1 MLGLLFITNLLL
13 IERYLDHQTNART
26 DAIVLAYR
34 TAVTVP
40 LASRD
45 YATLRDILDGWR
57 TADEVVYIAAIDP
70 DGAVLAAS
78 GVSVDAP
85 LPALGV
91 SGETHHLRFPIEFLG
106 QHYGDVQLGLSSR
119 HATLARDAL
128 LVQGVLIVLAGM
140 LLSYVLLVVV
150 SRYLV
155 RPLHA
160 LAEAS
165 ARVSQGDYSV
175 AVNTTGISEL
185 DQLSESFNG
194 MTRAV
199 HSQFAELEWRASHD
213 PLTQVFNRRAFET
226 HLQAVLGDSAAHP
239 VVVLYIDLDQF
250 KAVND
255 SCGHAAGDEL
265 LVGIAQRL
273 SARVGR
279 RFLARLGGDEFGVVL
294 TGVDETHGAGLAAE
308 IIAEVRGTPF
318 IWEGRSYRVGASIG
332 VASSKAAGLS
342 PKALMIAADTACF
355 GAKELGRNRV
365 RLFDPNEEYFR
376 QRDEDLRAIS
386 HIDEALAAG
395 RFVLFQQRLMPL
407 SEGLPAH
414 AEVLLRVRNAE
425 GGIEPPGA
433 FIRAAERY
441 NLMGYIDRWVV
452 EACCRQL
459 AAWQAQ
465 DTAPVV
471 DRLAINVSGAS
482 LSDERFPDFVA
493 STIRDNG
500 VDPERLCFEITESC
514 AIASLEAALGFIDR
528 MRKMGASVAL
538 DDFGSGLSSFAYLK
552 RFEVD
557 YLKIDGLFVT
567 HLDRDP
573 ADRATV
579 AAMVTLARANGLRT
593 VAEFVSSAAIL
604 EACEGLGI
612 DYAQGFHCHRP
623 EPLVALVPAEAC

>member
-1 MLGLLFITNLLL
+1 
-13 IERYLDHQTNART
+13 
-26 DAIVLAYR
+26 
-34 TAVTVP
+34 
-40 LASRD
+40 
-45 YATLRDILDGWR
+45 
-57 TADEVVYIAAIDP
+57 
-70 DGAVLAAS
+70 
-78 GVSVDAP
+78 
-85 LPALGV
+85 
-91 SGETHHLRFPIEFLG
+91 
-106 QHYGDVQLGLSSR
+106 
-119 HATLARDAL
+119 
-128 LVQGVLIVLAGM
+128 
-140 LLSYVLLVVV
+140 
-150 SRYLV
+150 
-155 RPLHA
+155 
-160 LAEAS
+160 
-165 ARVSQGDYSV
+165 
-175 AVNTTGISEL
+175 
-185 DQLSESFNG
+185 
-194 MTRAV
+194 
-199 HSQFAELEWRASHD
+199 
-213 PLTQVFNRRAFET
+213 
-226 HLQAVLGDSAAHP
+226 
-239 VVVLYIDLDQF
+239 
-250 KAVND
+250 
-255 SCGHAAGDEL
+255 
-265 LVGIAQRL
+265 
-273 SARVGR
+273 
-279 RFLARLGGDEFGVVL
+279 
-294 TGVDETHGAGLAAE
+294 
-308 IIAEVRGTPF
+308 
-318 IWEGRSYRVGASIG
+318 
-332 VASSKAAGLS
+332 
-342 PKALMIAADTACF
+342 
-355 GAKELGRNRV
+355 
-365 RLFDPNEEYFR
+365 
-376 QRDEDLRAIS
+376 
-386 HIDEALAAG
+386 
-395 RFVLFQQRLMPL
+395 
-407 SEGLPAH
+407 
-414 AEVLLRVRNAE
+414 AE

-557 YLKIDGLFVT
+557 YLKIDGLFVS

-623 EPLVALVPAEAC
+623 EPLAALVPAEAC